1 MQNTLRQPSAMFLNL
16 AIREGALFENAVAEL
31 LGCGIDMGTLRFS
44 PEGMSL
50 TVESDG
56 GSVVAALR
64 ILANGGGCD
73 WFLCLESASATLNI
87 TTLLEILFEA
97 SNGKSAL
104 SISIDP
110 RNGNNSDEPNTSE
123 FKDVS
128 SPATLAVS
136 WFDPDEIACPLDD
149 YCEMQLEVRKVAGEN
164 ALLKLDES
172 EYQTSAGI
180 SPAGFATLFLK
191 LKDVRTGDNR
201 TNDEIKVMAL
211 ISNTKKLGFYTCCMG
226 WVHEEEGGIEVQWE
240 GQGDEMISMGIYNF
254 VFLCK
259 RIFAAKAVMA
269 QRMYFHI
276 QDGVGNLLRCPLGSG
291 ELGHLHF
298 YSLHSRL
305 RIPLVNEATFEFVNT
320 L

>member
-1 MQNTLRQPSAMFLNL
+1 SDNT
-16 AIREGALFENAVAEL
+16 
-31 LGCGIDMGTLRFS
+31 
-44 PEGMSL
+44 
-50 TVESDG
+50 G

-87 TTLLEILFEA
+87 STLLEILFEA

-136 WFDPDEIACPLDD
+136 WFDPDEIASPLDD

-164 ALLKLDES
+164 ALLELDES
-172 EYQTSAGI
+172 RYQTSAGI
-180 SPAGFATLFLK
+180 SPAGFTTLFWMLQ
-191 LKDVRTGDNR
+191 DVRTGDSR

-226 WVHEEEGGIEVQWE
+226 WVHKEEGGIEVKWE
-240 GQGDEMISMGIYNF
+240 GQGDEVISMGIYNF
-254 VFLCK
+254 AFLCK

-276 QDGVGNLLRCPLGSG
+276 QDGMGNLLRCPLGSG
-291 ELGHLHF
+291 GLGHFYF

-305 RIPLVNEATFEFVNT
+305 RLPLVDEATFDFVNA